1 MDIKEQYKDEV
12 EVEGGSQPQSQ
23 QPIFT
28 SWASYMYK
36 KKKVGK
42 KEKNSKKQLRNASHQ
57 KRWEKKRQNN

>member
-1 MDIKEQYKDEV
+1 MDIEEQYKDEV

-36 KKKVGK
+36 KKKVK